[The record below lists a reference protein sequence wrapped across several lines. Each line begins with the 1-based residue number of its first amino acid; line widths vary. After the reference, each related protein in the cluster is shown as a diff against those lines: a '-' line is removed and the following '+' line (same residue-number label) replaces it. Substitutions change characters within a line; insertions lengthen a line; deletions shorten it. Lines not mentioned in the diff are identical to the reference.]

1 MENEFIN
8 SSSKEFARMRLVH
21 LGKIISN
28 LAIAG
33 LTFCI
38 VNAASQLFIAYFVV
52 LGVMFMIATLG
63 LVFAFVPNYWQ
74 IITSPLS
81 LYENFFSKI
90 VPYVPYVLGISI
102 ALSVVSI
109 VLLSFDKYQKH
120 TARIVF
126 SAIVVLLSILVVT
139 IFLTGGKA

>member
-1 MENEFIN
+1 MENEFLN
-8 SSSKEFARMRLVH
+8 SSSKEFARMRLIH
-21 LGKIISN
+21 LAKIISN

-52 LGVMFMIATLG
+52 LGVMFMIVTLG
-63 LVFAFVPNYWQ
+63 FVFAFVPNYWQ

-81 LYENFFSKI
+81 LYESFFSKI
-90 VPYVPYVLGISI
+90 IPYIPYVLGISI

-126 SAIVVLLSILVVT
+126 SAIVVLLSILVVS